1 MRCDNGSTSNA
12 ISAQI
17 CKPLEQT
24 INYLQENWTDK
35 ELRILASKLEDTLNL
50 ISQNPKLF
58 QVIEATNKIRS
69 LLF

>member
-17 CKPLEQT
+17 CKPLAHT
-24 INYLQENWTDK
+24 IEYLKENWTEK
-35 ELRILASKLEDTLNL
+35 ELRILALKLEDTLIL
-50 ISQNPKLF
+50 LSQNPMLF
-58 QVIEATNKIRS
+58 SVSEATNKIRS